1 MNVHRMNRQLAACA
15 LLTGIA
21 WLSGCAS
28 LDPTKDI
35 QRAADTVQDRSGV
48 APVWD
53 QPWMTELG
61 AWDAHS
67 PLTADLAIM
76 MALRNNRELRG
87 DIERIVA
94 GRADL
99 VQAGLLPNP
108 VLNLTLRFPQEGST
122 FIGLSVVE
130 QFTAIWLRP
139 TRMHAA
145 DARLN
150 EAVLSVSDRAL
161 RLVADVKQAHA
172 RLVFGQRSL
181 ALTRENMQMVEKS
194 VDALARRVEAG
205 EGTNLDANRARQQLL
220 SLRAELVREER
231 DLAKERLRLLALMG
245 FADAPADWSAADADP
260 TTAPS
265 FALPVELTEEQVLT
279 LVRGQRLD
287 VAASRALVEARR
299 ADLKEQELSRLRD
312 LDAGVDWERETDG
325 VKSIGPVLDL
335 PIPIFDFNQARI
347 ARAGAE
353 ARSELATY
361 EAVLQR
367 AIMQARSAF
376 IDARRSAELTRMYSD
391 EVLVLAQGNLKL
403 ADASLRAGQDDVTVL
418 LEAQRQVI
426 EARRALNNLEAEAV
440 AAMIELDY
448 SVGGRLTL
456 PDDMGP

>member
-1 MNVHRMNRQLAACA
+1 MNVLRMHRQFFACT
-15 LLTGIA
+15 LLTGVA
-21 WLSGCAS
+21 WLAGCAS

-35 QRAADTVQDRSGV
+35 HRAAATVQERSGV
-48 APVWD
+48 APAWD

-67 PLTADLAIM
+67 PLTSEAAVV

-87 DIERIVA
+87 GIEQIAA

-108 VLNLTLRFPQEGST
+108 VLSLTLRFPQEGST

-139 TRMHAA
+139 TRMRAA

-194 VDALARRVEAG
+194 VDALSRRVEAG
-205 EGTNLDANRARQQLL
+205 EGTKLDANRAKQQLL
-220 SLRAELVREER
+220 GLRAELVREER
-231 DLAKERLRLLALMG
+231 DLAKERLRLLALVG
-245 FADAPADWSAADADP
+245 FADARADWTAEDADP
-260 TTAPS
+260 TTALS
-265 FALPVELTEEQVLT
+265 IALPAELTEVHVLT

-287 VAASRALVEARR
+287 VAASRALVVARR

-312 LDAGVDWERETDG
+312 LDAGVDWERDIDRS
-325 VKSIGPVLDL
+325 KSIGPMLNV

-367 AIMQARSAF
+367 AITQARSAF
-376 IDARRSAELTRMYSD
+376 IDARRSAELAQMYAD
-391 EVLVLAQGNLKL
+391 EVLVLAQGNLTL
-403 ADASLRAGQDDVTVL
+403 AEASLRAGQNDVTVL

-426 EARRALNNLEAEAV
+426 EARRALNFLEAEAV
-440 AAMIELDY
+440 GAKIELEY

-456 PDDMGP
+456 LDDVGP